1 VKLHK
6 KGKRI
11 TGLILLVLFLA
22 ACGSPKIT
30 EADSWKTRRTIQEA
44 DLQEW
49 CGYYFRSG
57 KTRDNGTVDM
67 DFVLYEKEGLFW
79 GYFSVERREYYK
91 ETADAYHQYKRIL
104 TAVQAHAGKV
114 FVYFYEEIP
123 IEGAEGAS
131 VKGQEDCF
139 GACTRGDLLFTMK
152 LEGEDILTAWEK
164 PFLAEAEESLSERRF
179 HSFDIQYLSCM
190 LLGEKDR
197 EAFLTAR
204 GISSQATPFFVYADE
219 DSGRQ
224 LTVYTDEPKAG
235 GTGIYC
241 EGGRMQGIGIPSCS
255 EETWVDERSVVTY
268 CGDTG
273 EQAVEDYTESRTYNE
288 QGQLARF
295 LSEGTI
301 ADREE
306 PCRDIVIEVTYSYR
320 DDGTLEKKEG
330 FYNAW
335 IFGSV
340 GCSEFCIYD
349 EQERPVYTSAYIT
362 HGRLD
367 TYYIYLGEKV
377 SPNYG
382 LILDFDG
389 LVHAYEWIHYTD

>member
-1 VKLHK
+1 
-6 KGKRI
+6 
-11 TGLILLVLFLA
+11 
-22 ACGSPKIT
+22 
-30 EADSWKTRRTIQEA
+30 
-44 DLQEW
+44 
-49 CGYYFRSG
+49 
-57 KTRDNGTVDM
+57 M
-67 DFVLYEKEGLFW
+67 
-79 GYFSVERREYYK
+79 ERREYYK

-123 IEGAEGAS
+123 IEGAEGAF

-301 ADREE
+301 TDREE
-306 PCRDIVIEVTYSYR
+306 
-320 DDGTLEKKEG
+320 L
-330 FYNAW
+330 
-335 IFGSV
+335 
-340 GCSEFCIYD
+340 
-349 EQERPVYTSAYIT
+349 
-362 HGRLD
+362 HRL
-367 TYYIYLGEKV
+367 K
-377 SPNYG
+377 
-382 LILDFDG
+382 ILF
-389 LVHAYEWIHYTD
+389 L